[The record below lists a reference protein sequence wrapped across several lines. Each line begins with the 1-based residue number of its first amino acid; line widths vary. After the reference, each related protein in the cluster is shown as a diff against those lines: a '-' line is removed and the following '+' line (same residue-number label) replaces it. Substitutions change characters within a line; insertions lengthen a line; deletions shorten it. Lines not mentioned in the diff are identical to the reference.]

1 MLDERS
7 HAFVDPLVFDR
18 VIVVQHKD
26 EPLRDAGEFVDQ
38 RRESLR
44 SEVDARRTQHRQR
57 RFPIPGATERMA
69 SMTYIQ
75 NLAGSLSTASNQS
88 QATGRS
94 SLTDAPHCATSIV
107 FPLPAGP

>member
-7 HAFVDPLVFDR
+7 HASVDPLVFDD

-26 EPLRDAGEFVDQ
+26 EPLRDVGELLISAGNASST
-38 RRESLR
+38 RLTPGARNIA
-44 SEVDARRTQHRQR
+44 SEAS
-57 RFPIPGATERMA
+57 PIPGTTERRA

-75 NLAGSLSTASNQS
+75 NLAGSLSSASNQS
-88 QATGRS
+88 QAIRHS
-94 SLTDAPHCATSIV
+94 SATDAAHCATSIV